1 MSPFTGTVAANEFV
15 LEPARTYS
23 HPSRRTLEERWPARP
38 APETA
43 RAEHMRRVINVVVA
57 GLGLIVAVPVMLVI
71 AVLVKLSSP
80 GPVIF
85 GQKRVGI
92 DRRRPGDDGQGRRV
106 FDCGG
111 RLFTMYK
118 FRTMRV
124 QADSA
129 PQIWASNRDPR
140 ITAVGHLLRKI
151 RLDELPQLWN
161 VLRGDMNLV
170 GPRPEQPDIF
180 VRIRDEL
187 DGYAHRQR
195 VLPGVTGLAQIKLPY
210 DSSIEDVRRKLEL
223 DLHYVSLKSP
233 LQDLS
238 IMARTIPVMLLR
250 KGSR

>member
-1 MSPFTGTVAANEFV
+1 MAPVTRNAATNELLFQ
-15 LEPARTYS
+15 PARIFAHPTRHPAQVPWS
-23 HPSRRTLEERWPARP
+23 HRDEHSGHAERLRRLL
-38 APETA
+38 
-43 RAEHMRRVINVVVA
+43 NLLVA
-57 GLGLIVAVPVMLVI
+57 GIALILAAPFMAAI
-71 AVLVKLSSP
+71 ALLIKLSSP

-85 GQKRVGI
+85 RQVRVGL
-92 DRRRPGDDGQGRRV
+92 DRRRPGDDGAGRRV
-106 FDCGG
+106 FDFGG

-124 QADSA
+124 QDSNA

-140 ITAVGHLLRKI
+140 ITPLGRALRTL

-170 GPRPEQPDIF
+170 GPRPEQPQIF
-180 VRIRDEL
+180 VRIREEL

-195 VLPGVTGLAQIKLPY
+195 VLPGVTGLAQIRLPY
-210 DSSIEDVRRKLEL
+210 DTSLDDVRRKLEL
-223 DLHYVSLKSP
+223 DLHYLSLKSP

-250 KGSR
+250 RGAR

>member
-1 MSPFTGTVAANEFV
+1 
-15 LEPARTYS
+15 
-23 HPSRRTLEERWPARP
+23 
-38 APETA
+38 
-43 RAEHMRRVINVVVA
+43 MRRVINVVVA
-57 GLGLIVAVPVMLVI
+57 GVGLILAAPVML
-71 AVLVKLSSP
+71 AVALLVRLTSP

-92 DRRRPGDDGQGRRV
+92 DRRRPGDDGQGRRL
-106 FDCGG
+106 FDYGG

-118 FRTMRV
+118 FRTIRV
-124 QADSA
+124 QADNA
-129 PQIWASNRDPR
+129 AQIWASNSDPR
-140 ITAVGHLLRKI
+140 ITPVGRVLRKI
-151 RLDELPQLWN
+151 RFDELPQLWN

-170 GPRPEQPDIF
+170 GPRPEQPEIF
-180 VRIRDEL
+180 VRIREEL
-187 DGYAHRQR
+187 DGYAHLQR

-210 DSSIEDVRRKLEL
+210 DNSIDDVRRKLEL